1 MKFFYLFLMLLCG
14 FAYAEDEDSVK
25 KQLSETINQ
34 IKSTDQTS
42 KELNEKNEKI
52 AKELK
57 SLQEEMVKIAKN
69 AGMKEEE
76 LSDFEDKLAILEAQ
90 KADKQ
95 KDFAKRQAELS
106 SMISAMIRLK
116 QMPPE
121 AVIAMPNKLDETLAT
136 ARALGVV
143 TEAIEEEA
151 SSLKLQLSELDDL
164 QAKIIKNRQDILSKK
179 LGLEG
184 EQTELLKRIDER
196 SKLQK
201 EIGGKAQKER
211 EKLANL
217 IARSKDL
224 QELVDK
230 LEQENLNQEQ
240 DIKSNSVGKDDDRIK
255 RKLHSFAAA
264 KGHISAPLKG
274 KVVANYGTSK
284 EDAFS
289 KGIVISGA
297 EKAIVVAPFDGEI
310 VYAGNFRDYGK
321 MVIIRHSDDYHTLLS
336 GMEHINCT
344 PGQFVIKGEPIGNMG
359 KTPAHIYMELRK
371 NGKPTNPSSWLG

>member
-1 MKFFYLFLMLLCG
+1 MLLCS

-34 IKSTDQTS
+34 IKSSDQAS

-52 AKELK
+52 ARELK

-76 LSDFEDKLAILEAQ
+76 LSDFEDKLAILEVQ

-95 KDFAKRQAELS
+95 KDFAKRQVELS

-143 TEAIEEEA
+143 TETIEQEA
-151 SSLKLQLSELDDL
+151 SSLKLQLNELDDL
-164 QAKIIKNRQDILSKK
+164 QAKIIKNRQEILSKK

-184 EQTELLKRIDER
+184 EQVKLLKRIDER

-211 EKLANL
+211 EKLASL

-224 QELVDK
+224 QELIDK
-230 LEQENLNQEQ
+230 LEQENLSDEQ
-240 DIKSNSVGKDDDRIK
+240 DIKANSVGKDDDRIK
-255 RKLHSFAAA
+255 RKLHSFAKS
-264 KGHISAPLKG
+264 KGHISMPLKG
-274 KVVANYGTSK
+274 KVIAGYGVSK
-284 EDAFS
+284 EASFA
-289 KGIVISGA
+289 KGIIISGA
-297 EKAIVVAPFDGEI
+297 EKAIVIAPFDGEV

-321 MVIIRHSDDYHTLLS
+321 MIIIRHSDDYHTLIS

-359 KTPAHIYMELRK
+359 KLPVRIYMELRK
-371 NGKPTNPSSWLG
+371 NGKPTNPTGWLG